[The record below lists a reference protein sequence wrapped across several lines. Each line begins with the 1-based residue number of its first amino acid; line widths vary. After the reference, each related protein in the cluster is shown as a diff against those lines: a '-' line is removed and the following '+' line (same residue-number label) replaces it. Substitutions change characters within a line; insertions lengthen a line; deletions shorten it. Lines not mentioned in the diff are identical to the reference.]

1 MGQTSPIADV
11 LAEPGRKQDDAS
23 SAMSA
28 EPAAVHHGAE
38 PPRSGSGG
46 KSARP
51 GRKPGRGSRLL
62 SVLPFILALAGAMVL
77 AYPVLATQHN
87 NARQQE
93 IADQYQALM
102 DETSPE
108 LLADELASA
117 DKYNQELASSPILDP
132 WLDQQRPD
140 TPQYQ
145 AYLAELDLDE
155 VMAQIVIP
163 KIHVDL
169 PIYHGTD
176 ADTLARGVGHLFGT
190 ALPVGG
196 SSTHSVLTGHTGL
209 GSATLFD
216 DLTELEEGD
225 AFYITVAGRTLK
237 YEVNDIRVVL
247 PTETESLNKVP
258 GEDLV
263 TLITCTPYGVNTH
276 RLLVTGTRVAMDP
289 VQAAAEQ
296 AAATPA
302 PMRPWMLWLIAAV
315 VLILI
320 VLTAAAGRAAWR
332 HAKRSRSVRRDRPTG
347 TDLPGS
353 STGLSIQ
360 EPSRST
366 VPTGFAESLSPYLDA
381 LNAEQEP
388 SGGTQTGTVSS
399 GPNDVSQP
407 PSD

>member
-1 MGQTSPIADV
+1 
-11 LAEPGRKQDDAS
+11 
-23 SAMSA
+23 
-28 EPAAVHHGAE
+28 
-38 PPRSGSGG
+38 
-46 KSARP
+46 
-51 GRKPGRGSRLL
+51 
-62 SVLPFILALAGAMVL
+62 MVL

-87 NARQQE
+87 NARQQA
-93 IADQYQALM
+93 IADQYQAQM
-102 DETSPE
+102 DTVSPDV
-108 LLADELASA
+108 LAAELASA
-117 DKYNQELASSPILDP
+117 DEYNQELASSPILDP

-145 AYLAELDLDE
+145 AYLAELDLDD

-176 ADTLARGVGHLFGT
+176 ADTLAHGVGHLFGT

-276 RLLVTGTRVAMDP
+276 RLLVTGTRVPMDP

-302 PMRPWMLWLIAAV
+302 PMRAWMLWLIVAV
-315 VLILI
+315 VAILV
-320 VLTAAAGRAAWR
+320 VLVVAAGRVVWR
-332 HAKRSRSVRRDRPTG
+332 RFKRSRTVSDTQPTG
-347 TDLPGS
+347 TAVS
-353 STGLSIQ
+353 STPPTGASTHEQ
-360 EPSRST
+360 ADGT
-366 VPTGFAESLSPYLDA
+366 VPADLAESLSPYLEA
-381 LNAEQEP
+381 LNSSQE
-388 SGGTQTGTVSS
+388 SSATAQSQDVSS
-399 GPNDVSQP
+399 RPNDVSQQSP
-407 PSD
+407 DTTS

>member
-11 LAEPGRKQDDAS
+11 LDEPGRDLDDAS
-23 SAMSA
+23 RATSV
-28 EPAAVHHGAE
+28 EQAAAHDGAE
-38 PPRSGSGG
+38 PPSSGSGS
-46 KSARP
+46 KPSRQ
-51 GRKPGRGSRLL
+51 GRNPSRGSRLL
-62 SVLPFILALAGAMVL
+62 GVLPFILALAGALVL

-93 IADQYQALM
+93 IADQYQAEM
-102 DETSPE
+102 DSVSPDV
-108 LLADELASA
+108 LAAELASA
-117 DKYNQELASSPILDP
+117 DEYNQELASAPILDP

-155 VMAQIVIP
+155 VMARIVIP

-169 PIYHGTD
+169 PVYHGTE
-176 ADTLARGVGHLFGT
+176 AETLSRGVGHLFGT

-196 SSTHSVLTGHTGL
+196 TSTHSVLTGHTGL

-216 DLTELEEGD
+216 DLTKVEEGD
-225 AFYITVAGRTLK
+225 AFYITAAGRTLK

-302 PMRPWMLWLIAAV
+302 PMRPWMLWLIGAV
-315 VLILI
+315 VSILA
-320 VLTAAAGRAAWR
+320 VLAVAAGRRVVRRVR
-332 HAKRSRSVRRDRPTG
+332 HAPRS
-347 TDLPGS
+347 
-353 STGLSIQ
+353 
-360 EPSRST
+360 
-366 VPTGFAESLSPYLDA
+366 
-381 LNAEQEP
+381 
-388 SGGTQTGTVSS
+388 
-399 GPNDVSQP
+399 
-407 PSD
+407 

>member
-1 MGQTSPIADV
+1 MGQTPSIADV
-11 LAEPGRKQDDAS
+11 LDEPGRDLGDASADRPAQPDDAHG
-23 SAMSA
+23 SA
-28 EPAAVHHGAE
+28 EPPK
-38 PPRSGSGG
+38 PPSKKSGG
-46 KSARP
+46 RP
-51 GRKPGRGSRLL
+51 NRSSRLL
-62 SVLPFILALAGAMVL
+62 GVLPFILALAGALVL

-93 IADQYQALM
+93 IADQYQAQM
-102 DETSPE
+102 DAVSPDV
-108 LLADELASA
+108 LAAELASA
-117 DKYNQELASSPILDP
+117 DEYNQELASSPILDP

-155 VMAQIVIP
+155 VMARIVIP

-169 PIYHGTD
+169 PVYHGTE
-176 ADTLARGVGHLFGT
+176 AETLSRGVGHLFGT

-196 SSTHSVLTGHTGL
+196 TSTHSVLTGHTGL

-225 AFYITVAGRTLK
+225 VFYITAAGRTLK
-237 YEVNDIRVVL
+237 YEVNDVRVVL

-289 VQAAAEQ
+289 VQAEAEQ

-302 PMRPWMLWLIAAV
+302 PMRPWMLWLIGAV
-315 VLILI
+315 VVILT
-320 VLTAAAGRAAWR
+320 VLTVAAGRR
-332 HAKRSRSVRRDRPTG
+332 VVRRVRYAR
-347 TDLPGS
+347 
-353 STGLSIQ
+353 
-360 EPSRST
+360 RS
-366 VPTGFAESLSPYLDA
+366 
-381 LNAEQEP
+381 
-388 SGGTQTGTVSS
+388 
-399 GPNDVSQP
+399 
-407 PSD
+407 

>member
-1 MGQTSPIADV
+1 M
-11 LAEPGRKQDDAS
+11 
-23 SAMSA
+23 
-28 EPAAVHHGAE
+28 
-38 PPRSGSGG
+38 
-46 KSARP
+46 
-51 GRKPGRGSRLL
+51 
-62 SVLPFILALAGAMVL
+62 SVLPFILALAGALVL

-93 IADQYQALM
+93 IADQYQAQM
-102 DETSPE
+102 DTVSPDV
-108 LLADELASA
+108 LAAELASA
-117 DKYNQELASSPILDP
+117 DQYNQELASSPILDP

-169 PIYHGTD
+169 PIYHGTE
-176 ADTLARGVGHLFGT
+176 ADTLAHGVGHLFGT

-216 DLTELEEGD
+216 DLTKLEEGD
-225 AFYITVAGRTLK
+225 AFYITAAGRTLK
-237 YEVNDIRVVL
+237 YKVNDVRVVL
-247 PTETESLNKVP
+247 PHETESLNKVP

-302 PMRPWMLWLIAAV
+302 PMRGWMLWLIGAV
-315 VLILI
+315 VVILT
-320 VLTAAAGRAAWR
+320 VLTVTAGRAAWR
-332 HAKRSRSVRRDRPTG
+332 HAKRSRTPGREQATG
-347 TDLPGS
+347 SAISGTSTGS
-353 STGLSIQ
+353 SAREQADGTAPVDLTESI
-360 EPSRST
+360 
-366 VPTGFAESLSPYLDA
+366 SPYLEA
-381 LNAEQEP
+381 LKAQQDSSAPAQPEA
-388 SGGTQTGTVSS
+388 VSS
-399 GPNDVSQP
+399 RANDDFQP
-407 PSD
+407 PSGKHP

>member
-1 MGQTSPIADV
+1 M
-11 LAEPGRKQDDAS
+11 
-23 SAMSA
+23 
-28 EPAAVHHGAE
+28 
-38 PPRSGSGG
+38 
-46 KSARP
+46 
-51 GRKPGRGSRLL
+51 
-62 SVLPFILALAGAMVL
+62 ALAGALVL

-87 NARQQE
+87 NARQQA
-93 IADQYQALM
+93 IADQYQAQM
-102 DETSPE
+102 DSVSPDV
-108 LLADELASA
+108 LAAELASA
-117 DKYNQELASSPILDP
+117 DAYNQELASSPILDP

-176 ADTLARGVGHLFGT
+176 ADTLAHGVGHLFGT

-196 SSTHSVLTGHTGL
+196 TSTHSVLTGHTGL

-263 TLITCTPYGVNTH
+263 TLITCTPYGINTH
-276 RLLVTGTRVAMDP
+276 RLLVTGTRVPMDP
-289 VQAAAEQ
+289 VQAAAEK

-302 PMRPWMLWLIAAV
+302 PMRPWMLWLIGAV
-315 VLILI
+315 VLILS
-320 VLTAAAGRAAWR
+320 VLAVSAGRAAWR
-332 HAKRSRSVRRDRPTG
+332 HAKRRQVAGAEART
-347 TDLPGS
+347 
-353 STGLSIQ
+353 
-360 EPSRST
+360 EPAAHGDITS
-366 VPTGFAESLSPYLDA
+366 VPTGEGTVPEDLTEFLSPYLEAMKD
-381 LNAEQEP
+381 QRKP
-388 SGGTQTGTVSS
+388 SAGTQDKAVSS
-399 GPNDVSQP
+399 GPNDESQS
-407 PSD
+407 PSGKHP